1 MRLLLDTHAL
11 IWALAEPERLAG
23 PARQAVEDPANEIFV
38 SSASLW
44 EIAIKTADGKLSVP
58 DDLERTLFAVGF
70 QALDIRFP
78 HVRRLRQLPMLHRD
92 PFDRILVAQALQEG
106 LILVTRDLRIPA
118 YGTAV
123 LEA

>member
-11 IWALAEPERLAG
+11 IWALAEPERLTER
-23 PARQAVEDPANEIFV
+23 ARQAVEDPANEIFV

-44 EIAIKTADGKLSVP
+44 EIAIKTGDGKLSVP
-58 DDLERTLFAVGF
+58 DDLERALFAVGF
-70 QALDIRFP
+70 QPLDIRFP
-78 HVRRLRQLPMLHRD
+78 HVRRLRQLPMHHRD
-92 PFDRILVAQALQEG
+92 PFDRILVAQALQEE
-106 LILVTRDLRIPA
+106 LTLVTRDQRIPA